1 VLCCGHQRKRF
12 LTVRNGHGNEETFD
26 IAAAAQDP
34 LVSNSA
40 DWNRVDAALDVLL
53 ALPPTSRSEALARVA
68 ADDAALCA
76 ELKSLLAYVDGEDA
90 LLDAPAI
97 DATSSA
103 ELPGSLGAGHLI
115 GSYRIVSLVGRG
127 GMGEVYKA
135 ERVAGD
141 FRQVVAL
148 KLMRTD
154 AVGSI
159 ERFHAERQI
168 LAELDHPGIA
178 RLLDGGVT
186 ADGRP
191 YMAMEYVE
199 GLDLMRHCASKRA
212 SLEERLGLFY
222 QVCDAV
228 AYAHEHLVVHR
239 DLKPNNISVNS
250 EGRVKLLD
258 FGIAKLI
265 LPNTVG
271 DATYTRHLSPAY
283 AAPEQLTGG
292 AITTATDVH
301 GLGATLYQLLCGKLP
316 RDIADLSFAAAIE
329 RILDFRL
336 IPPSQRLG
344 KDWPVSQRQLQGDI
358 DAIVAMALRAE
369 PKARYAGAR
378 ALAEDLVRHQRSE
391 PVQARVGARAYVLRR
406 LIRRNWRP
414 LSATAAIFLV
424 LLAGIAG
431 IAWQAAN
438 ARQQAARATATK
450 DFLLS
455 VFKASDPRVARDQP
469 RGQITA
475 KELIDANAGRIEKE
489 FAQQPELQIE
499 LLGLVAEIYG
509 YLSDADRFDALQKRR
524 VEMARRY
531 YGPSHPIVIQG
542 MITDAWGSI
551 YNQHFAAANSE
562 LAKIDELLN
571 GSGNNRSLLRAQ
583 WWLAKEQALKA
594 TSGTLDDREQAL
606 TQAIALYSTLSARSD
621 EYASALA
628 NAATLRSLR
637 EDYAAACR
645 LDQQAIAIEQ
655 GAADRDDGDLLMMF
669 RNLARCEQ
677 ERGEFDAAGRDYDHA
692 AELEI
697 KTFGTHHGLYWMIQ
711 ADHARMLHLRG
722 ERQAA
727 LLMFERL
734 LGDITP
740 DWQATTDDTRARMYY
755 AASLAAEGRP
765 QQAIPLLEA
774 AESVFTA
781 RPRDESDLRRLRL
794 LLGDAYDR
802 AGRVAQARATLQ
814 SALDET
820 VAKDSATSAVA
831 LAMRERWGRFL
842 LAHSRPGDADF
853 AAAESD
859 FRDVLVAADGQP
871 RIEAALAQADLALI
885 ALARGDARGASQF
898 SAAALA
904 SLDRVKS
911 LYDVRMRP
919 YIWLVRSTALR
930 AIGDLDGARQWARQ
944 ALDADRQYDDPTS
957 PDLAALRTALQ

>member
-1 VLCCGHQRKRF
+1 VLCCANNKNDF
-12 LTVRNGHGNEETFD
+12 
-26 IAAAAQDP
+26 AAQNP

-40 DWNRVDAALDVLL
+40 DWQRVEAALDVLL
-53 ALPPTSRSEALARVA
+53 ALPPASRADALARVA
-68 ADDAALCA
+68 ADDATLYA
-76 ELKSLLAYVDGEDA
+76 ELESLLAYVDGEDA

-97 DATSSA
+97 ESMSSG
-103 ELPGSLGAGHLI
+103 ELPGSVGAGQLI

-141 FRQVVAL
+141 FRHIVAL

-191 YMAMEYVE
+191 YMVIEYVE

-239 DLKPNNISVNS
+239 DLKPNNISVNA

-265 LPNTVG
+265 LPNSVG

-301 GLGATLYQLLCGKLP
+301 GLGATLYQLLCGRPP
-316 RDIADLSFAAAIE
+316 RDVADLPFAAAIE
-329 RILDFRL
+329 SILDFRL
-336 IPPSQRLG
+336 IPPSQKLG
-344 KDWPVSQRQLQGDI
+344 KEWPVSQRQLQGDI
-358 DAIVAMALRAE
+358 DAIAAMALRVE

-378 ALAEDLVRHQRSE
+378 ALAEDLVRHQRNE
-391 PVQARVGARAYVLRR
+391 PVQARVGARTYVLRR
-406 LIRRNWRP
+406 LIRRNWRS
-414 LSATAAIFLV
+414 LSAIAAIILL

-431 IAWQAAN
+431 VAWQAANARQQAAN
-438 ARQQAARATATK
+438 ARQQAARATSTK

-455 VFKASDPRVARDQP
+455 IFKASDPRVARDQP

-509 YLSDADRFDALQKRR
+509 YLSDADRFDALQRRR

-562 LAKIDELLN
+562 LAQIDELLN

-606 TQAIALYSTLSARSD
+606 THAIALYSTLSARSD

-677 ERGEFDAAGRDYDHA
+677 ERGEFDAAGRDYDQA

-765 QQAIPLLEA
+765 LQAIPLLEA
-774 AESVFTA
+774 AESVFAA

-820 VAKDSATSAVA
+820 VAKDAVTSAPA

-842 LAHSRPGDADF
+842 LAHSRPGEADF
-853 AAAESD
+853 AAAESN
-859 FRDVLVAADGQP
+859 FRGVLAAAGGLP
-871 RIEAALAQADLALI
+871 RIEAALAQADLARI
-885 ALARGDARGASQF
+885 ALAHGDAHGASQF

-904 SLDRVKS
+904 SLDRAQG
-911 LYDVRMRP
+911 LYDVRMRS
-919 YIWLVRSTALR
+919 YIWQVRGAALR
-930 AIGDLDGARQWARQ
+930 ASGDLDGARQWGRA
-944 ALDADRQYDDPTS
+944 ALDAERQYDDPAS
-957 PDLAALRTALQ
+957 PDLTTLRTALHEVELARGASH